1 MAPNYIL
8 DLCVPV
14 TSVPISYSRSVAR
27 GDFVVLRTRLRLDNR
42 AFYVA
47 GLTAWNSLPSDIR
60 TASTLS
66 TFKKHLKTHL
76 FSAVLFCSFTPVNL
90 SRAAYSVRP
99 PCSDFT
105 DMFVC
110 LVLLSMACTENLVR
124 E

>member
-60 TASTLS
+60 TASTLYFRKAS
-66 TFKKHLKTHL
+66 QDSL
-76 FSAVLFCSFTPVNL
+76 VFCSL
-90 SRAAYSVRP
+90 I
-99 PCSDFT
+99 
-105 DMFVC
+105 
-110 LVLLSMACTENLVR
+110 L
-124 E
+124 